1 MAMAVTQI
9 ATAAAA
15 LTWMFIE
22 WGRRGKPSVLGI
34 ISRAIGGLVA
44 FTPAA
49 SFVYPMGALFIWY
62 WFVDW
67 LLSGLYMAKTCR
79 GLRRSP

>member
-1 MAMAVTQI
+1 MAVTQI

-22 WGRRGKPSVLGI
+22 WGLRGKPSVLGI
-34 ISRAIGGLVA
+34 ISGAIGGLVA

-49 SFVYPMGALFIWY
+49 SFIDPIGALFIWY
-62 WFVDW
+62 WFGVC
-67 LLSGLYMAKTCR
+67 LLLGLYMAKTCR
-79 GLRRSP
+79 RLRRFP